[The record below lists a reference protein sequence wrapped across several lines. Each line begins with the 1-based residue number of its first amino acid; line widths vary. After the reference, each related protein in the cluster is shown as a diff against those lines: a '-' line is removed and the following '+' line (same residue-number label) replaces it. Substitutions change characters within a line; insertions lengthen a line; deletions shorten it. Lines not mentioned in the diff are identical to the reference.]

1 MFVRAKKRFKD
12 GKEHRY
18 WSVVENCRN
27 PNGRVVQRQVL
38 YLGEINDSQLAAWC
52 RSIEVL
58 CAESG
63 PKPVALFPAD
73 REAPELDCEVVR
85 VELKGLRLCRARQWG
100 ACWLALVVW
109 ERLDLDRFWRVRLP
123 VSRQGTPGLSHAETC
138 FPIVGVSRVGGRFFG
153 AREEAN
159 GCGSAA
165 TQHSERGLVGDGAG
179 QMGARRGW
187 AGVEEPVRIV
197 FARR

>member
-58 CAESG
+58 CGESS
-63 PKPVALFPAD
+63 PKSVALFPAD

-85 VELKGLRLCRARQWG
+85 VELKGLRLRRARQWG
-100 ACWLALVVW
+100 ACWLALVLW
-109 ERLDLDRFWRVRLP
+109 ERLELDRFWRVRLP
-123 VSRQGTPGLSHAETC
+123 VT
-138 FPIVGVSRVGGRFFG
+138 
-153 AREEAN
+153 
-159 GCGSAA
+159 
-165 TQHSERGLVGDGAG
+165 GAG
-179 QMGARRGW
+179 SRPAKE
-187 AGVEEPVRIV
+187 V
-197 FARR
+197 